1 MARTY
6 AKSAPE
12 RQCEKRVNAEK
23 YNPGFTVTKVKGNI
37 LDKYLRLVSPLKTA
51 GTGHC
56 GDVFR
61 RE

>member
-23 YNPGFTVTKVKGNI
+23 YNPAFTVTKVKGKI
-37 LDKYLRLVSPLKTA
+37 LDKCLLLASPQKMA
-51 GTGHC
+51 RIGYKDKG
-56 GDVFR
+56 
-61 RE
+61 

>member
-6 AKSAPE
+6 AKSAPG

-23 YNPGFTVTKVKGNI
+23 YRPGFTVTKVKGKI
-37 LDKYLRLVSPLKTA
+37 LDKCLRLVWPLKTA
-51 GTGHC
+51 EIGYAC
-56 GDVFR
+56 DLFR

>member
-6 AKSAPE
+6 AKSPPE

-23 YNPGFTVTKVKGNI
+23 YRPGFTVTKVKGKI
-37 LDKYLRLVSPLKTA
+37 LDKCLLLVSPLKMA
-51 GTGHC
+51 GIGYA
-56 GDVFR
+56 GDLFR